1 MNPAMGLL
9 SKASRKRLESARTVK
24 VVAQQVA
31 SALRCAL
38 TDASRPPAPAQRG
51 VLRVPMEH
59 QYLLQLAPTRLRLS
73 NAVSTTA
80 HARILAHAR
89 TDTHTRTHAR
99 THTHTHT
106 HSQAGTCT
114 RRG

>member
-38 TDASRPPAPAQRG
+38 TDAFRPPAPAQRG
-51 VLRVPMEH
+51 VLRVPMS
-59 QYLLQLAPTRLRLS
+59 TSTCCSLRPP
-73 NAVSTTA
+73 ACDFQTP
-80 HARILAHAR
+80 
-89 TDTHTRTHAR
+89 
-99 THTHTHT
+99 
-106 HSQAGTCT
+106 
-114 RRG
+114 